1 MFQEGMERTEE
12 SEMTTTD
19 PQAPLK
25 QFAPRRGFF
34 VGIDSDGCAFDT
46 MEIKHKECFIP
57 NTIKHWGL
65 QPVSKYAR
73 EAAEFVNLYSKWR
86 GINRWP
92 ALLMV
97 FDLLAERP
105 EVLRRRAALP
115 EVRALRAWVETEK
128 ALANPALKAAVEKSG
143 DRVLKQALAWS
154 EAVNAAIED
163 MVHGVPPFP
172 FVRESLVALSDK
184 ADVIVVSATPGEALR
199 REWAEHS
206 IDQYAAVIA
215 GQEMGSKADHL
226 RLAAHGRYRS
236 DHVLMIGDAPGDLK
250 AARANGFLFFPINP
264 GSEDASWQLFYEE
277 GMGRFLAGPYAGDY
291 EAKLIAE
298 FDALLPDTPPWKR

>member
-1 MFQEGMERTEE
+1 
-12 SEMTTTD
+12 MTAAD

-25 QFAPRRGFF
+25 QFRPGHDFF

-57 NTIKHWGL
+57 NIIKHWDL

-97 FDLLAERP
+97 FDLLADRP
-105 EVLRRRAALP
+105 EVQRRGVQPP
-115 EVRALRAWVETEK
+115 EVPTLRQWAETEK
-128 ALANPALKAAVEKSG
+128 ALANPALKAAVERTG
-143 DRVLKQALAWS
+143 DPVLRRALAWS

-172 FVRESLVALSDK
+172 FVCETLQALADR
-184 ADVIVVSATPGEALR
+184 ADVMVVSATPGEALR
-199 REWAEHS
+199 REWAEHE
-206 IDQYAAVIA
+206 IDRYCAVIA

-226 RLAAHGRYRS
+226 RLGAHGKYPA
-236 DHVLMIGDAPGDLK
+236 DHVLMIGDAPGDLI
-250 AARANGFLFFPINP
+250 AARANGFLFFPVNP

-277 GMGRFLAGPYAGDY
+277 AMGRFLAATYAGEY
-291 EAKLIAE
+291 EARLIAE
-298 FDALLPDTPPWKR
+298 FEALLPDTPPWKR